1 MDRMPVDISAK
12 RTLNEACIR
21 VIRGS
26 FQQGD
31 LFMNVLVMNPN
42 AKRLK
47 SQKKRHRIIELI
59 AQSGKPFSIVCVSG
73 KQQMFETLVQFCRAH
88 CVTQIYVAG
97 GDGTFRDIMD
107 WLIKEGLSRDIKLTY
122 LGGGEFCYMRKFF
135 RLPSPDPLKNL
146 RQIFSGR
153 LMPQETL
160 WRPIEV
166 YDVKTQHRQYCSV
179 FANGIIFDFLR
190 WYEDKGKGSVLAVLW
205 LLFSSVVCVLSERF
219 RKWHGRLDT
228 TTGQV
233 TLDGRAQDTQQY
245 MSLVVGAVPELMM
258 WCRPFRGQVQSH
270 QTSNILY
277 WGSFLRLACSI
288 PFIYFGKTP
297 SWLHKGYVNESVE
310 YTVLETL
317 DACVSM
323 DGDTIEWPH
332 TDPTGCEVSEHRFE
346 MKRGPDLHLV
356 TYV

>member
-1 MDRMPVDISAK
+1 
-12 RTLNEACIR
+12 
-21 VIRGS
+21 
-26 FQQGD
+26 
-31 LFMNVLVMNPN
+31 MNVLVMNPN

-47 SQKKRHRIIELI
+47 CDKKRRQMMELI
-59 AQSGKPFSIVCVSG
+59 RQSGQEFEVICVSG
-73 KQQMFETLVQFCRAH
+73 KQTMFDTLKRACETLT
-88 CVTQIYVAG
+88 VTEIYVAG
-97 GDGTFRDIMD
+97 GDGTFRDVMD
-107 WLIKEGLSRDIKLTY
+107 WLIKQGMHQDIKLTY

-135 RLPSPDPLKNL
+135 HLPSPDPLKNL
-146 RQIFSGR
+146 RQIFNGKLRS
-153 LMPQETL
+153 QETI

-166 YDVKTQHRQYCSV
+166 YDAKTQHRQYCSV

-190 WYEDKGKGSVLAVLW
+190 WYEDKGKGSVFAVLW
-205 LLFSSVVCVLSERF
+205 LLFSSVICVLSERF

-233 TLDGRAQDTQQY
+233 TLDGRTQDTQQY

-258 WCRPFRGQVQSH
+258 WCRPFCGQVQPH

-297 SWLHKGYVNESVE
+297 PWLDKEYVNESVE
-310 YTVLETL
+310 ETILATVDVSL
-317 DACVSM
+317 SM

-332 TDPTGCEVSEHRFE
+332 TDLIGCEVIEHCFE
-346 MKRGPDLHLV
+346 MKRGPELHLI